1 MVGKKKADIYYMYVR
16 NESFYHVV
24 CVCLPVRLSVSVC
37 LSTHLSVCLSICLSV
52 HLSVG
57 LHVHVCLPL
66 SAGGVY
72 KGEELPECILE
83 IKEYCLR
90 HVREM
95 KTERKEKERLV
106 Q

>member
-1 MVGKKKADIYYMYVR
+1 MLFR
-16 NESFYHVV
+16 
-24 CVCLPVRLSVSVC
+24 
-37 LSTHLSVCLSICLSV
+37 SICLSV